1 MRWLSVGGAAFPGGL
16 WCQDRRASPATGLQ
30 ESRLGQVVLGVWGH
44 LQGLFSVPQMHGM
57 FGAEGTHL
65 PVCCL
70 ISTVSMWTKNYK
82 LLNKGFS

>member
-16 WCQDRRASPATGLQ
+16 WCQDRSASPATGLQ

-57 FGAEGTHL
+57 FGAEETHL
-65 PVCCL
+65 PCA
-70 ISTVSMWTKNYK
+70 VSSLQFLCGPRTIN
-82 LLNKGFS
+82 F

>member
-1 MRWLSVGGAAFPGGL
+1 MRRLTVGGAAFPGGL
-16 WCQDRRASPATGLQ
+16 WYQDRSASPATELQ
-30 ESRLGQVVLGVWGH
+30 ESRLGQVVRGVWRH

-57 FGAEGTHL
+57 LGRRGNTP

-70 ISTVSMWTKNYK
+70 ISTVSMWTKDYK